1 MKKNLWIWAVAGA
14 MALPQIGFA
23 QFGPKPGQPQPGK
36 PQPGKPQQ
44 PPVVVVKPA
53 PQPKPQPNVVVVK
66 PVPQPPKPQPTVV
79 VKPVAPQPPPKP
91 QPPVVVKPTAPQPPP
106 KPQPAVVVKPV
117 QTPPPKPQPPVVV
130 KPEAPKP
137 PVEYRPGHKNH
148 PLRDPREREHYKDW
162 HVLRHKQY
170 YKLTEAPEQ
179 LQVSMR
185 VGQEIEFKLEERV
198 GDGYKWFARFNPVIV
213 DVDVDHERPHW
224 YQFGR
229 KTHSEVEIEGR
240 RPGNTMVELVYARPD
255 EWDRGVDPQ
264 KVVQIF
270 VHIE

>member
-14 MALPQIGFA
+14 VALPQIGFA
-23 QFGPKPGQPQPGK
+23 QFGPKPDQ
-36 PQPGKPQQ
+36 PQQ
-44 PPVVVVKPA
+44 PGRPQPNVVVKPV

-66 PVPQPPKPQPTVV
+66 PVPQPKPQPNV
-79 VKPVAPQPPPKP
+79 
-91 QPPVVVKPTAPQPPP
+91 
-106 KPQPAVVVKPV
+106 VVVKPV
-117 QTPPPKPQPPVVV
+117 QPPKPQPVVDV
-130 KPEAPKP
+130 KPEPPKT

-148 PLRDPREREHYKDW
+148 PLRDPRERDYYKDW

-170 YKLTEAPEQ
+170 YKLMEAPEQ

-198 GDGYKWFARFNPVIV
+198 GDGYKWFARHNQALV
-213 DVDVDHERPHW
+213 DVDVEHERPRW
-224 YQFGR
+224 YQFGG
-229 KTHSEVEIEGR
+229 KTHSEIEIEAR

-255 EWDRGVDPQ
+255 EWERGVDPQ

>member
-36 PQPGKPQQ
+36 PHPGKPQQ
-44 PPVVVVKPA
+44 APVVVVKPA

-91 QPPVVVKPTAPQPPP
+91 QPAVVVKPVQTQPP
-106 KPQPAVVVKPV
+106 KPQPAVVVKPE
-117 QTPPPKPQPPVVV
+117 P
-130 KPEAPKP
+130 PKP

>member
-1 MKKNLWIWAVAGA
+1 MKTSSEIDQSLNRTLTILISAIIHAALMVGICCSATEQKEKPIAVATKLIELKTA
-14 MALPQIGFA
+14 PLPPS
-23 QFGPKPGQPQPGK
+23 PK
-36 PQPGKPQQ
+36 
-44 PPVVVVKPA
+44 
-53 PQPKPQPNVVVVK
+53 
-66 PVPQPPKPQPTVV
+66 PQPPKPEP
-79 VKPVAPQPPPKP
+79 
-91 QPPVVVKPTAPQPPP
+91 
-106 KPQPAVVVKPV
+106 
-117 QTPPPKPQPPVVV
+117 
-130 KPEAPKP
+130 PKP
-137 PVEYRPGHKNH
+137 PVEYRPGHTNH
-148 PLRDPREREHYKDW
+148 PLRDPRERDHYKDW
-162 HVLRHKQY
+162 HVLRHKQF
-170 YKLTEAPEQ
+170 YKLGEAPEQ

-185 VGQEIEFKLEERV
+185 LGQEIEFKLEERV

>member
-23 QFGPKPGQPQPGK
+23 QFGPKPGQQPHQPPKPQPGK
-36 PQPGKPQQ
+36 PQPN
-44 PPVVVVKPA
+44 VVVKPA
-53 PQPKPQPNVVVVK
+53 PQPAKPQPNVVVKPAPQPAKPQPPHVVK
-66 PVPQPPKPQPTVV
+66 PAPQQPPKPQPPKPQPAVV
-79 VKPVAPQPPPKP
+79 VKPV
-91 QPPVVVKPTAPQPPP
+91 PQPPP
-106 KPQPAVVVKPV
+106 KPQPAVVVKPE
-117 QTPPPKPQPPVVV
+117 PPKPPI
-130 KPEAPKP
+130 
-137 PVEYRPGHKNH
+137 EYRPGHKNH
-148 PLRDPREREHYKDW
+148 PLRDPRERDHYKDW
-162 HVLRHKQY
+162 TVLRHKQY
-170 YKLTEAPEQ
+170 YALTEAPER

-198 GDGYKWFARFNPVIV
+198 GDGYKWFARSNPAIV
-213 DVDVDHERPHW
+213 DVDVEHEQPHW

-229 KTHSEVEIEGR
+229 KTHSEVEIEAR

>member
-36 PQPGKPQQ
+36 HQPGKPQQ
-44 PPVVVVKPA
+44 PPVVVVKPV

-66 PVPQPPKPQPTVV
+66 PVPQ
-79 VKPVAPQPPPKP
+79 PPKP

-130 KPEAPKP
+130 KPEPPKP

-170 YKLTEAPEQ
+170 YKLMEAPEQ

-198 GDGYKWFARFNPVIV
+198 GDGYKWFARFNPAVV

>member
-1 MKKNLWIWAVAGA
+1 MKKKLWIWAVAGA

-36 PQPGKPQQ
+36 PQLGKPQQ
-44 PPVVVVKPA
+44 PPVVVVKPV

-66 PVPQPPKPQPTVV
+66 PVPQPAKPQPNVVV
-79 VKPVAPQPPPKP
+79 VKPVPQPAKP
-91 QPPVVVKPTAPQPPP
+91 QSPVVVKP
-106 KPQPAVVVKPV
+106 VH
-117 QTPPPKPQPPVVV
+117 TPPPKPQPPVVV
-130 KPEAPKP
+130 KPEPPKP

-148 PLRDPREREHYKDW
+148 PLRDPREREYYKDW

-198 GDGYKWFARFNPVIV
+198 GDGYKWFARHNPAIV
-213 DVDVDHERPHW
+213 DVDVEHERPHW

>member
-1 MKKNLWIWAVAGA
+1 MPVKVSFPAVRVEVGAYITVGGEYGEFVRFFDVVNAVAV
-14 MALPQIGFA
+14 
-23 QFGPKPGQPQPGK
+23 FG
-36 PQPGKPQQ
+36 
-44 PPVVVVKPA
+44 
-53 PQPKPQPNVVVVK
+53 
-66 PVPQPPKPQPTVV
+66 
-79 VKPVAPQPPPKP
+79 
-91 QPPVVVKPTAPQPPP
+91 
-106 KPQPAVVVKPV
+106 
-117 QTPPPKPQPPVVV
+117 
-130 KPEAPKP
+130 
-137 PVEYRPGHKNH
+137 
-148 PLRDPREREHYKDW
+148 
-162 HVLRHKQY
+162 
-170 YKLTEAPEQ
+170 
-179 LQVSMR
+179 
-185 VGQEIEFKLEERV
+185 FKLEERV